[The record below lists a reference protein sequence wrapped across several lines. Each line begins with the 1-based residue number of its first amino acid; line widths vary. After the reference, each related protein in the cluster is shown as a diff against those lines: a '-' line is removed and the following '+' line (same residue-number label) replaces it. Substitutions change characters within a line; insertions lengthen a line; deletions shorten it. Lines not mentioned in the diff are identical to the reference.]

1 MILGIDLGTS
11 NSMAAVYKDKKV
23 ELVKSRTGSHII
35 PSVVSM
41 DENGAFYT
49 GDMALQ
55 RKKQYPD
62 MTVQMFKRSMGTA
75 ALFELGE
82 KKFKAEEL
90 STILLKAI
98 KEEAEA
104 YFGEEITDA
113 VISVPAFFN
122 NPQRKAVMEAGKQAG
137 FDVKRIIN
145 EPTAA
150 AVAYGIHG
158 MEQMEDGINQSN
170 GTKANGE
177 TKHKDV
183 IIVLDLGGG
192 TFDISVMEVDDSVME
207 VVAICGDNKLGG
219 GDFTQRLVELFKEAN
234 AIHSE
239 LTIEEN
245 ARLWEKAQ
253 QAKHQIT
260 AEGFG
265 EIKCVIE
272 EREYRYA
279 ITEAEYEDA
288 CYDLLDRMRK
298 LTLQAVEESKYEP
311 YEVKDIIMVGGGT
324 KLSIVRKM
332 IEKMIGKD
340 IRYKINPDEAVVRG
354 AALQGALLTREEGL
368 KELIMTDICSHYIG
382 DAVSHRCEYDMAK
395 NFDVII
401 PKNTTIPV
409 KRTVQ
414 QYAWPARW
422 IFEVLQCEN
431 EFGIDVVPLDKFY
444 YVVPDLG
451 TSQTV
456 MVEKTIFY
464 DVNGIMYA
472 EVYIPATEV
481 RYSKVLQSE
490 DEEYLEQETAT
501 KLEKLNLIQHN
512 MGEKDE
518 DELLMARAERMYEE
532 ATGKERETI
541 NKHITAYESA
551 RNARKISEMRQTRE
565 ALIKLLDAYEN
576 VIGEWE

>member
-1 MILGIDLGTS
+1 
-11 NSMAAVYKDKKV
+11 
-23 ELVKSRTGSHII
+23 
-35 PSVVSM
+35 
-41 DENGAFYT
+41 
-49 GDMALQ
+49 
-55 RKKQYPD
+55 
-62 MTVQMFKRSMGTA
+62 
-75 ALFELGE
+75 
-82 KKFKAEEL
+82 
-90 STILLKAI
+90 
-98 KEEAEA
+98 
-104 YFGEEITDA
+104 
-113 VISVPAFFN
+113 
-122 NPQRKAVMEAGKQAG
+122 
-137 FDVKRIIN
+137 
-145 EPTAA
+145 
-150 AVAYGIHG
+150 
-158 MEQMEDGINQSN
+158 
-170 GTKANGE
+170 
-177 TKHKDV
+177 
-183 IIVLDLGGG
+183 
-192 TFDISVMEVDDSVME
+192 MEVDDTVME

-260 AEGFG
+260 AEGLG

-272 EREYRYA
+272 EREYRYS

-382 DAVSHRCEYDMAK
+382 DAVSHRCEYDMVK

-414 QYAWPARW
+414 
-422 IFEVLQCEN
+422 
-431 EFGIDVVPLDKFY
+431 
-444 YVVPDLG
+444 
-451 TSQTV
+451 
-456 MVEKTIFY
+456 
-464 DVNGIMYA
+464 
-472 EVYIPATEV
+472 
-481 RYSKVLQSE
+481 
-490 DEEYLEQETAT
+490 
-501 KLEKLNLIQHN
+501 
-512 MGEKDE
+512 
-518 DELLMARAERMYEE
+518 
-532 ATGKERETI
+532 
-541 NKHITAYESA
+541 
-551 RNARKISEMRQTRE
+551 
-565 ALIKLLDAYEN
+565 
-576 VIGEWE
+576 